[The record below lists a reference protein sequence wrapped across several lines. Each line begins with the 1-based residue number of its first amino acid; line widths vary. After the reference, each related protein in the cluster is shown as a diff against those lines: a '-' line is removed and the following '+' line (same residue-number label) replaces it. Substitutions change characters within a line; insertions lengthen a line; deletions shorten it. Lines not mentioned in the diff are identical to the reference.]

1 MSRPEAYQR
10 LYHYRAGNLDRIIL
24 GTQTMYTIKS
34 DDCFITLADD
44 RRFGNSPVIKY
55 KRFWFS
61 NRKQAENH
69 CNRLARMCPSRSFE
83 VVEVCL
89 EPEIAPK

>member
-1 MSRPEAYQR
+1 V
-10 LYHYRAGNLDRIIL
+10 
-24 GTQTMYTIKS
+24 
-34 DDCFITLADD
+34 ADD
-44 RRFGNSPVIKY
+44 RRYGDSPVIKY

>member
-1 MSRPEAYQR
+1 MSRPESYQR
-10 LYHYRAGNLDRIIL
+10 LEHCRAGNSDYMIL
-24 GTQTMYTIKS
+24 GVPTMYAIKS

-44 RRFGNSPVIKY
+44 RRYGSSPVIKY

-61 NRKQAENH
+61 NRKQAETH

-83 VVEVCL
+83 VVEISL
-89 EPEIAPK
+89 AQS

>member
-34 DDCFITLADD
+34 DDCFITVADD
-44 RRFGNSPVIKY
+44 RRYGDSPVIKY

-61 NRKQAENH
+61 HRKQAENH